1 MPYKY
6 LSTWICIM
14 LSVRMVIGP
23 GIGSALY
30 SNVLQHRQQHYVTM
44 FAQDVDRTD
53 TQTASS
59 YDQTPGMRWQG
70 RSETEAENMA
80 AMSAKGKVQVQAT
93 LSAVK
98 EMSGWTFYGC
108 IISMLFVLIYP
119 YKKKLSAWRD

>member
-1 MPYKY
+1 
-6 LSTWICIM
+6 M

-30 SNVLQHRQQHYVTM
+30 SNVLQHRQQHYVTV
-44 FAQDVDRTD
+44 FAKDIDRVDTLAAA
-53 TQTASS
+53 T
-59 YDQTPGMRWQG
+59 YDQTAYGMRLQG

-80 AMSAKGKVQVQAT
+80 AMSAKGKIQVQAT

-108 IISMLFVLIYP
+108 MLSMLFVLIYP
-119 YKKKLSAWRD
+119 YKKRKLSAWRD